1 MTLLFSRKSIL
12 FVFIGMLLVGCDG
25 QFAPQTLFE
34 SYVKDLNRSEHIQIE
49 LDSEVS
55 LRSLPPLRTRQMEL
69 SQFDVGLLEFLSLQ
83 QCDVGAVAGQRNSI
97 LGRVMAT
104 SQRFIYE
111 LDIIRAIRSCEIKD
125 TDLRTK
131 LTEVANVKASELPI
145 ALSNMLWAGEETASL
160 FSLANGFI
168 PVSPEASQYQH
179 LVAAL
184 QHLERINQHLED
196 IPYLRSADIE
206 ADMKAIYESEYLGKL
221 LYSVVH
227 IRHYLD
233 ATTRALDPLSRNQS
247 VCGAPLNF
255 LKQQFE
261 SHYIKVLQPYMA
273 RINRVAYEV
282 LPLVQ
287 SLVRSSPIQDPAWHA
302 FVQQFDLQDNQSAW
316 QQYLA
321 ASREHGRAWSRIFAV
336 CGETVGNA

>member
-1 MTLLFSRKSIL
+1 MALLLSRKSIIIVL
-12 FVFIGMLLVGCDG
+12 MGMLLLGCDG

-34 SYVKDLNRSEHIQIE
+34 SYIKDLNRSEHIQIE
-49 LDSEVS
+49 MDSEVS
-55 LRSLPPLRTRQMEL
+55 WRPLPALRARQMEL

-83 QCDVGAVAGQRNSI
+83 RCDVGALAGQRNSI

-111 LDIIRAIRSCEIKD
+111 LDIIRAIRSCEIQD
-125 TDLRTK
+125 EGLRAK
-131 LTEVANVKASELPI
+131 LTEVANIKASELPI
-145 ALSNMLWAGEETASL
+145 AFSNMLWAGEETSSL

-168 PVSPEASQYQH
+168 PVSPSASQYQV
-179 LVAAL
+179 LVDAL
-184 QHLERINQHLED
+184 QHLERISQHLDE
-196 IPYLRSADIE
+196 IPYLLSTDIE

-227 IRHYLD
+227 IRQYLE
-233 ATTRALDPLSRNQS
+233 ATTQALEPLSQNQS

-255 LKQQFE
+255 LKQQFDA
-261 SHYIKVLQPYMA
+261 HYIKVLQPYMA

-287 SLVRSSPIQDPAWHA
+287 RLVERSPIQDPAWHA
-302 FVQQFDLQDNQSAW
+302 FILQFDLQDPQSAW

-321 ASREHGRAWSRIFAV
+321 ASRAHGRSWSRIFAV
-336 CGETVGNA
+336 CGQAVGNV

>member
-1 MTLLFSRKSIL
+1 MLLLSRKSIVL
-12 FVFIGMLLVGCDG
+12 LLMGMLLVGCDG

-34 SYVKDLNRSEHIQIE
+34 SYIKDLNRSEHIQIE

-55 LRSLPPLRTRQMEL
+55 LRPLPALRTRQMEL

-111 LDIIRAIRSCEIKD
+111 LDIIRAIRSCEIAD
-125 TDLRTK
+125 TDLSTK
-131 LTEVANVKASELPI
+131 LNEVANVKASELPI
-145 ALSNMLWAGEETASL
+145 AFSNMLWAGEETTSW

-168 PVSPEASQYQH
+168 PVSPEASQYQS
-179 LVAAL
+179 LIAAL
-184 QHLERINQHLED
+184 QHLDRVSQHLED
-196 IPYLRSADIE
+196 IPYLRSEDIE

-221 LYSVVH
+221 LYSLVH
-227 IRHYLD
+227 IRHYLE
-233 ATTRALDPLSRNQS
+233 ATTQALEPLNHNQS

-261 SHYIKVLQPYMA
+261 AHYIKVLQPYMA
-273 RINRVAYEV
+273 RINRAAYEV
-282 LPLVQ
+282 LPLTQ
-287 SLVRSSPIQDPAWHA
+287 SLAQRSPNQDSDWLA
-302 FVQQFDLQDNQSAW
+302 FIAQFDLQGSQSAW
-316 QQYLA
+316 QQYLK
-321 ASREHGRAWSRIFAV
+321 ASREHGRAWSRVFAV
-336 CGETVGNA
+336 CGETVGNV